1 MPVLIARLKL
11 LAFSPIRYEATEN
24 DTLNDTIISDA
35 SKLMTEQFVPPGY
48 VKVGDY
54 RNTDEKSLRHRFASG
69 ELVAAVWNPHTGEV
83 VEIDKDHWRAD
94 WSQTMIDKGTFRKVS
109 GHGQSEVLPVLV
121 RIDDGHN
128 RSVSKPAYVSPF
140 LQIMMDAAVRFNT
153 SAGRNGPKKAEL
165 EAYFKKLKLPDGTP
179 ISTSQA
185 KQMATFVRPPEA
197 MKGGQKK
204 VR

>member
-1 MPVLIARLKL
+1 MLGWKL

-24 DTLNDTIISDA
+24 DTFNDIIISDA

-83 VEIDKDHWRAD
+83 VEIDKDHRRAD